1 MHANLKATVGD
12 RLLLVID
19 FCISVTA
26 VGLFSSAYLGH
37 HRDRLWEFGGV
48 EGWNSNPKERV
59 YFYAN
64 YKEPPVIPLIWTQR
78 LTDASL
84 AVALLSI
91 FIMVARMVM
100 TSCGQMS
107 RTFSMLYDAFLAF
120 VWIYS
125 VSSQASGDYSDMEHP
140 SPHPCARFAASAF
153 EVAYKYWNNR
163 RNGYQLVSVK
173 LDLVDEDD
181 EASDEDTYMRER
193 RRYLH
198 QDALSP
204 PVSDTPLSI
213 PVCPIRASQVET
225 VTFVAG
231 AGSSVIW
238 DVPPANDASTPFAQS
253 PSAISSPAATFALT
267 PTLHTREL
275 REPWRTH
282 SIPLLINCY
291 APVAFF
297 SAIFEKLTSP
307 DEPLIMATH
316 LWARVYLGSCFHAPQ
331 DRRETALHLGNTLRS
346 VALAIQDR
354 DKGTSDGT
362 ILAVWIL
369 GMYELQIG
377 GISGQSSRK
386 SAWHVHLEGLLS
398 LLRARGKAQFYTPF
412 GRYIFW
418 YICKACSLISTIFPM
433 VCEGLFDE
441 ARRHY
446 HSLLEQVSALEHEC
460 LRWMAQAAPEELAPS
475 SHTHFF
481 WNIWRSARLKLHNL
495 FFMLANLVLHTPM
508 HRISQSAEIFD
519 SFMLE
524 ATKDRCL
531 AIVATAAQETIDSI
545 PVSLGGRSPEF
556 ATATYASWFEGM
568 SQISP
573 LSHVYTTRTVP
584 KHLRNTARL
593 ALLAIGKERGILQ
606 AFKTRPGAV
615 QYAAE
620 AAVGISLDDTMEN
633 VTEVT

>member
-1 MHANLKATVGD
+1 MPNTGKPSRDCHLCRRRRVKCDLGRPSCQRCIKYGTECPGYRNEQDVVFRNETSHTIRRAKQPASQHSSSESPEGD
-12 RLLLVID
+12 GLV
-19 FCISVTA
+19 
-26 VGLFSSAYLGH
+26 SSAVMILH
-37 HRDRLWEFGGV
+37 E
-48 EGWNSNPKERV
+48 NSSS
-59 YFYAN
+59 
-64 YKEPPVIPLIWTQR
+64 
-78 LTDASL
+78 ASK
-84 AVALLSI
+84 A
-91 FIMVARMVM
+91 
-100 TSCGQMS
+100 
-107 RTFSMLYDAFLAF
+107 
-120 VWIYS
+120 
-125 VSSQASGDYSDMEHP
+125 SSTA
-140 SPHPCARFAASAF
+140 
-153 EVAYKYWNNR
+153 
-163 RNGYQLVSVK
+163 
-173 LDLVDEDD
+173 
-181 EASDEDTYMRER
+181 
-193 RRYLH
+193 
-198 QDALSP
+198 
-204 PVSDTPLSI
+204 
-213 PVCPIRASQVET
+213 
-225 VTFVAG
+225 
-231 AGSSVIW
+231 
-238 DVPPANDASTPFAQS
+238 PFAQS
-253 PSAISSPAATFALT
+253 PSAISSATFALT
-267 PTLHTREL
+267 PTLLAREL
-275 REPWRTH
+275 KEPWRTH

-316 LWARVYLGSCFHAPQ
+316 LWARAYLGSCFYAPQ

-354 DKGTSDGT
+354 DKGTSDST

-418 YICKACSLISTIFPM
+418 CVFMTLQTGCLMANEACPPESDEWVGLLEDTRDPDEGWSLLVCRYICKACSLICTIFPI

-441 ARRHY
+441 ARQHY

-495 FFMLANLVLHTPM
+495 FFMLANLVLHTPTD
-508 HRISQSAEIFD
+508 RISQSTEIFD
-519 SFMLE
+519 SFILE
-524 ATKDRCL
+524 ATKGRCL

-620 AAVGISLDDTMEN
+620 ATVGISLDDTMES

>member
-1 MHANLKATVGD
+1 MANEACPPESDEWVGLLED
-12 RLLLVID
+12 TRDPDEGWSLLV
-19 FCISVTA
+19 C
-26 VGLFSSAYLGH
+26 
-37 HRDRLWEFGGV
+37 R
-48 EGWNSNPKERV
+48 
-59 YFYAN
+59 
-64 YKEPPVIPLIWTQR
+64 
-78 LTDASL
+78 
-84 AVALLSI
+84 
-91 FIMVARMVM
+91 
-100 TSCGQMS
+100 
-107 RTFSMLYDAFLAF
+107 
-120 VWIYS
+120 
-125 VSSQASGDYSDMEHP
+125 
-140 SPHPCARFAASAF
+140 
-153 EVAYKYWNNR
+153 
-163 RNGYQLVSVK
+163 
-173 LDLVDEDD
+173 
-181 EASDEDTYMRER
+181 
-193 RRYLH
+193 
-198 QDALSP
+198 
-204 PVSDTPLSI
+204 
-213 PVCPIRASQVET
+213 
-225 VTFVAG
+225 
-231 AGSSVIW
+231 
-238 DVPPANDASTPFAQS
+238 
-253 PSAISSPAATFALT
+253 
-267 PTLHTREL
+267 
-275 REPWRTH
+275 
-282 SIPLLINCY
+282 
-291 APVAFF
+291 
-297 SAIFEKLTSP
+297 
-307 DEPLIMATH
+307 
-316 LWARVYLGSCFHAPQ
+316 
-331 DRRETALHLGNTLRS
+331 
-346 VALAIQDR
+346 
-354 DKGTSDGT
+354 
-362 ILAVWIL
+362 
-369 GMYELQIG
+369 
-377 GISGQSSRK
+377 
-386 SAWHVHLEGLLS
+386 
-398 LLRARGKAQFYTPF
+398 
-412 GRYIFW
+412 

>member
-1 MHANLKATVGD
+1 MLNK
-12 RLLLVID
+12 
-19 FCISVTA
+19 
-26 VGLFSSAYLGH
+26 
-37 HRDRLWEFGGV
+37 LWEFGGV
-48 EGWNSNPKERV
+48 EGWNSNPNEGV

-64 YKEPPVIPLIWTQR
+64 YKGPPVIPLIWTQR

-125 VSSQASGDYSDMEHP
+125 VSLQASGDFSDMEHL
-140 SPHPCARFAASAF
+140 SPHPC
-153 EVAYKYWNNR
+153 
-163 RNGYQLVSVK
+163 
-173 LDLVDEDD
+173 
-181 EASDEDTYMRER
+181 
-193 RRYLH
+193 
-198 QDALSP
+198 
-204 PVSDTPLSI
+204 
-213 PVCPIRASQVET
+213 QVET

-238 DVPPANDASTPFAQS
+238 DVPPANDAS
-253 PSAISSPAATFALT
+253 
-267 PTLHTREL
+267 
-275 REPWRTH
+275 
-282 SIPLLINCY
+282 N
-291 APVAFF
+291 
-297 SAIFEKLTSP
+297 
-307 DEPLIMATH
+307 EPLIMATH
-316 LWARVYLGSCFHAPQ
+316 LWARAYLGSCFYAPQ

-354 DKGTSDGT
+354 DKGTSDST

-418 YICKACSLISTIFPM
+418 CVFMTLQTGCLMANEACPPESDEWVGLLEDTRDPDEGWSLLVCRYICKACSLICTIFPI

-441 ARRHY
+441 ARQHY

-495 FFMLANLVLHTPM
+495 FFMLANLVLHTPTD
-508 HRISQSAEIFD
+508 RISQSTEIFD
-519 SFMLE
+519 SFILE
-524 ATKDRCL
+524 ATKGRCL

-620 AAVGISLDDTMEN
+620 ATVGISLDDTMES

>member
-1 MHANLKATVGD
+1 MHATLKATVGD

-140 SPHPCARFAASAF
+140 SPHPC
-153 EVAYKYWNNR
+153 
-163 RNGYQLVSVK
+163 
-173 LDLVDEDD
+173 
-181 EASDEDTYMRER
+181 
-193 RRYLH
+193 
-198 QDALSP
+198 
-204 PVSDTPLSI
+204 
-213 PVCPIRASQVET
+213 QVET

-231 AGSSVIW
+231 AGSSVIS
-238 DVPPANDASTPFAQS
+238 DAPPANDAS
-253 PSAISSPAATFALT
+253 
-267 PTLHTREL
+267 
-275 REPWRTH
+275 
-282 SIPLLINCY
+282 N
-291 APVAFF
+291 
-297 SAIFEKLTSP
+297 
-307 DEPLIMATH
+307 
-316 LWARVYLGSCFHAPQ
+316 
-331 DRRETALHLGNTLRS
+331 RRETALHLGNTLRS

-418 YICKACSLISTIFPM
+418 CVFMTLQTGCLMANEACPPES
-433 VCEGLFDE
+433 DE
-441 ARRHY
+441 WVG
-446 HSLLEQVSALEHEC
+446 LLEDTRDPDEG
-460 LRWMAQAAPEELAPS
+460 W
-475 SHTHFF
+475 
-481 WNIWRSARLKLHNL
+481 
-495 FFMLANLVLHTPM
+495 
-508 HRISQSAEIFD
+508 
-519 SFMLE
+519 
-524 ATKDRCL
+524 
-531 AIVATAAQETIDSI
+531 
-545 PVSLGGRSPEF
+545 SPEF